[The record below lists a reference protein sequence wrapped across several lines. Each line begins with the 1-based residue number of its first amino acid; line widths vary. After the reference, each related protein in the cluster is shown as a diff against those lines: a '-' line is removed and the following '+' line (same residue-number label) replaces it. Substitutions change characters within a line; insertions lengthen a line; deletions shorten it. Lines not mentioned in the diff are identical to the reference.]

1 MSGSNGQTWFTWK
14 VNVREE
20 PASYEIHY
28 IQLASNYVIT
38 VPGGGEVSWF
48 RASPLTPI
56 SANNKD
62 FRILENGKLFVIVNF
77 RDELK
82 GKKHF
87 PPQNYSFIKYPTP

>member
-1 MSGSNGQTWFTWK
+1 M
-14 VNVREE
+14 REE

-28 IQLASNYVIT
+28 IQLGSNYVIT
-38 VPGGGEVSWF
+38 VPGGGGDVSWF
-48 RASPLTPI
+48 RASPLAPI

-82 GKKHF
+82 GKKINFRFHT
-87 PPQNYSFIKYPTP
+87 TPL